1 MMIFFRCIAI
11 TLPQIL
17 ILLLVAGS
25 HDMLGGW
32 NQTSEAMST
41 VLILFLLSP
50 AVALAILV
58 TEIVRCY
65 KANKGER
72 GKFFFLIGLESVILA
87 EAVVIDI
94 YFLSQL
100 RM

>member
-1 MMIFFRCIAI
+1 MPFFRCIAI
-11 TLPQIL
+11 TLPQVL

-32 NQTSEAMST
+32 NQTDDAMGT

-50 AVALAILV
+50 SAMLALLV
-58 TEIVRCY
+58 TEIVKCY
-65 KANKGER
+65 KANRGER
-72 GKFFFLIGLESVILA
+72 RRTFLFIGLAIIFFVESLA
-87 EAVVIDI
+87 IDL

>member
-1 MMIFFRCIAI
+1 MPFFRGIAI
-11 TLPQIL
+11 ILPQVL
-17 ILLLVAGS
+17 IFLLLAGS

-32 NQTSEAMST
+32 NQTDDAMGT
-41 VLILFLLSP
+41 VLILVLLSP
-50 AVALAILV
+50 AVTLTLLI

-72 GKFFFLIGLESVILA
+72 ARILLFIGLALVFFVEALA
-87 EAVVIDI
+87 IDL

>member
-1 MMIFFRCIAI
+1 MTFFRSVAFA
-11 TLPQIL
+11 LPQIL
-17 ILLLVAGS
+17 IVLLVAGS

-32 NQTSEAMST
+32 NQTNDAMGT

-50 AVALAILV
+50 VVTLALLVTEVVRCCKANQGERARTFLFIGLAIVLFVEALAIDL
-58 TEIVRCY
+58 
-65 KANKGER
+65 
-72 GKFFFLIGLESVILA
+72 
-87 EAVVIDI
+87 

>member
-1 MMIFFRCIAI
+1 MTFFRCVAI
-11 TLPQIL
+11 VLPQIL

-32 NQTSEAMST
+32 NQTDDAMGT

-50 AVALAILV
+50 CAMLALLV

-72 GKFFFLIGLESVILA
+72 SRTFLFIGLAIAFFVESLA
-87 EAVVIDI
+87 IDL

>member
-1 MMIFFRCIAI
+1 MPFFRCIAI
-11 TLPQIL
+11 TLPQVL
-17 ILLLVAGS
+17 ILLLLAGS

-32 NQTSEAMST
+32 NQTDDAMGT

-50 AVALAILV
+50 AAMLALLI

-65 KANKGER
+65 KANREER
-72 GKFFFLIGLESVILA
+72 RRTFLFIGLAIIFFVESLA
-87 EAVVIDI
+87 IDL